1 MFTGDVESAQQPSI
15 AFKNVPLP
23 TSLLKYI
30 FCAAQTFSATN
41 VLSGPIGALLQP
53 PQTIDDEVDIV
64 DRIARRGLGLQAV
77 VHRAVDTRKSS
88 QYLRYILVFEIV
100 VCGCGDS
107 SPRKPMSEL
116 VLMFQIL

>member
-41 VLSGPIGALLQP
+41 VLSGPIGALVQP

-64 DRIARRGLGLQAV
+64 DRKRDGASAFRPWFTARLTHARVLSICVTHLCLKSWFAV
-77 VHRAVDTRKSS
+77 VGIAPHVN
-88 QYLRYILVFEIV
+88 
-100 VCGCGDS
+100 
-107 SPRKPMSEL
+107 P
-116 VLMFQIL
+116 

>member
-30 FCAAQTFSATN
+30 FCAARTFSATN
-41 VLSGPIGALLQP
+41 VSSGPIGALLQP
-53 PQTIDDEVDIV
+53 PQTIDDE

-88 QYLRYILVFEIV
+88 HYWRYILAV
-100 VCGCGDS
+100 
-107 SPRKPMSEL
+107 
-116 VLMFQIL
+116 